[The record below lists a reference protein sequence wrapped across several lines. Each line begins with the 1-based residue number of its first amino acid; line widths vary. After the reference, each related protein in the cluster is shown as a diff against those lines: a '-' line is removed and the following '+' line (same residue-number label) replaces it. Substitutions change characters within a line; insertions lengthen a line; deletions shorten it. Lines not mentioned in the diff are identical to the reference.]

1 MKNIIIK
8 VPFSELMQC
17 DGDYV
22 ISIKKEKLVHEGV
35 ILEDKDEPEGPMF
48 LDYMGQV
55 IKSMK
60 GSHSVRT
67 LETYALAKTSF
78 CHFLNGKDLPID
90 MVSTKVLSDYE
101 EWMQNKG
108 LKPNS
113 TSFYMRIL
121 RAVYRRAVDDQ
132 IVDDHHP
139 FAKVYTGNARTAKR
153 AFGIEAIRL
162 IESFPLN
169 EPTLRQARD
178 FFMFSFYTRGMSF
191 VDMAFLKKS
200 DLQGNRL
207 VYHRQKTGQKLTI
220 QWDSRMQAIIDRNP
234 SCTDV
239 YMLPIIKK
247 CNGKERNQ
255 YRSAQGQVNEALRIL
270 SDVIGLHDKLT
281 MYVAR
286 HSWASIAQS
295 LDIPI
300 EIISKGM
307 GHASQKTT
315 HIYLKDIDDGKI
327 DEANSQVMNLI

>member
-1 MKNIIIK
+1 
-8 VPFSELMQC
+8 
-17 DGDYV
+17 
-22 ISIKKEKLVHEGV
+22 
-35 ILEDKDEPEGPMF
+35 
-48 LDYMGQV
+48 
-55 IKSMK
+55 
-60 GSHSVRT
+60 
-67 LETYALAKTSF
+67 
-78 CHFLNGKDLPID
+78 
-90 MVSTKVLSDYE
+90 
-101 EWMQNKG
+101 
-108 LKPNS
+108 
-113 TSFYMRIL
+113 
-121 RAVYRRAVDDQ
+121 
-132 IVDDHHP
+132 
-139 FAKVYTGNARTAKR
+139 
-153 AFGIEAIRL
+153 
-162 IESFPLN
+162 
-169 EPTLRQARD
+169 
-178 FFMFSFYTRGMSF
+178 MFSFYTRGMSF

-220 QWDSRMQAIIDRNP
+220 QWDSRMQAIVDRNP
-234 SCTDV
+234 SCNDL

-255 YRSAQGQVNEALRIL
+255 YRSAQGQVNESLRIL
-270 SDVIGLHDKLT
+270 SDILGLHDKLT